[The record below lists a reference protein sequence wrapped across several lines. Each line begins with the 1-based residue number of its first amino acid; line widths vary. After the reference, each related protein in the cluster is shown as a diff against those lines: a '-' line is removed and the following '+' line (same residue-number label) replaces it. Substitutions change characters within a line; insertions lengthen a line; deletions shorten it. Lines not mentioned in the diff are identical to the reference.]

1 MTTGND
7 KRLQGMI
14 KEGILEL
21 SGRKKRT
28 NIWINTIYFLS
39 SEFSKLYLTVSK
51 NYNNVCR
58 ENN

>member
-21 SGRKKRT
+21 SGRKKKQ
-28 NIWINTIYFLS
+28 WKEQIYG
-39 SEFSKLYLTVSK
+39 
-51 NYNNVCR
+51 
-58 ENN
+58 